1 MSPPHRRSGSRSR
14 SPPLPGFTTLG
25 RLPSLGLDSDGEV
38 EQDQLAFTI
47 EFLSRPQL
55 QLFETVFNTGKPLS
69 GYCQDDPLWPL
80 LAEVASPCSNCSKS
94 PDKCKVL
101 PNSPRC
107 TNCSAKKTCSL
118 GKILW
123 YRYFARRCNQDLAY
137 SCRFL
142 ELHGTPAH
150 QSTWG
155 IPSSV
160 WRQYDVALHAR
171 TSSTST
177 LLELNMLDEQ
187 DTADVDQQEL
197 REFLALQQGEA
208 VVAAKRKRDRSP
220 LPVAGPSSKKVRL
233 DASKKRSH
241 RRSPEEEAAQGSPL
255 RVRLVVPPGRPVA
268 ASTSTLLPPRAS
280 PSLMEGPAGA
290 GSQQS
295 GSIGSGSDLL
305 SSNMPP
311 ASRPTLVPRALA
323 AHPYRAENQCLA
335 ALTRPCLQAR
345 VRVLESQLADSQREN
360 SSLTSALRDTSHAL
374 ESRQREVEQL
384 RSSRHEVLE
393 HETEYRRVLDQF
405 VALEEAL
412 PGTPGQNLLER
423 FRKVQKDLQ
432 DAVRERKVAAE
443 KLSSSTRRNSQ
454 LTTTLLYQQGRVD
467 ESNALATRQRRLVEE
482 LQEEVHRARDRAT
495 FVEQMVKEYPD
506 EGYYEVVLPPLSQL
520 EGDLNKAREDLRRV
534 ATLAHRLHR
543 SDPATV
549 LHHHHR
555 YIGAIIEAVVAFL
568 CRGLESENLDLATH
582 NFQLA
587 LDYMQ
592 AARGVHG
599 DLYVRSIS
607 SVQWFFNNAV
617 DEDEGLYR
625 LISEH
630 SRFDNDSPFLTAAQ
644 HVGFAPPP
652 DNSLEPPLHRRMLAL
667 STALPH
673 SDGIGRWDDLV
684 PALPSVNQ
692 LTSTW
697 EQLMLR
703 YIHHITDAPLPDPE
717 TEVPMSSVEPG
728 TASLAE
734 AIVEKS
740 PEAPPLFLPEQ
751 ESPTSPSPPPPSPT
765 LPPLFGSVAS
775 LAIDLTGNNDELY
788 ESEESRMGRVSVSR
802 EVVDLA
808 AVRGI
813 VKEESL

>member
-1 MSPPHRRSGSRSR
+1 MQGSTE
-14 SPPLPGFTTLG
+14 F
-25 RLPSLGLDSDGEV
+25 PSMYE
-38 EQDQLAFTI
+38 
-47 EFLSRPQL
+47 
-55 QLFETVFNTGKPLS
+55 LFCEK
-69 GYCQDDPLWPL
+69 
-80 LAEVASPCSNCSKS
+80 
-94 PDKCKVL
+94 
-101 PNSPRC
+101 
-107 TNCSAKKTCSL
+107 
-118 GKILW
+118 
-123 YRYFARRCNQDLAY
+123 DL
-137 SCRFL
+137 FL

-187 DTADVDQQEL
+187 DTADIDQQEL

-208 VVAAKRKRDRSP
+208 VVAAKRKRDHSP
-220 LPVAGPSSKKVRL
+220 LPIAGPSSKKVRS
-233 DASKKRSH
+233 DASKKRSR
-241 RRSPEEEAAQGSPL
+241 RRSPEEEAVQGSPL
-255 RVRLVVPPGRPVA
+255 RVRLVVPPGWSVA

-280 PSLMEGPAGA
+280 PSLMEVPGGDLPLQGHSSLVRLAA
-290 GSQQS
+290 VAEAQS
-295 GSIGSGSDLL
+295 GLVQQPVAPSSIKGTGPDLL

-311 ASRPTLVPRALA
+311 ASCPTLVPRALA
-323 AHPYRAENQCLA
+323 AHPYHAENQRLA
-335 ALTRPCLQAR
+335 AR
-345 VRVLESQLADSQREN
+345 VRMLESQLADSQREN
-360 SSLTSALRDTSHAL
+360 SSLTSALRNTSHAL

-405 VALEEAL
+405 VTLEEAL
-412 PGTPGQNLLER
+412 PGNPGQSLLER

-432 DAVRERKVAAE
+432 DAVRERKVTVE

-568 CRGLESENLDLATH
+568 RHGLESENLDLATH

-625 LISEH
+625 LVSEH

-644 HVGFAPPP
+644 HAGFAPPP

-673 SDGIGRWDDLV
+673 SDGVGRWDDLV
-684 PALPSVNQ
+684 PALPSVDQ

-728 TASLAE
+728 TESLAE

-775 LAIDLTGNNDELY
+775 LAIDLTGDDDELY
-788 ESEESRMGRVSVSR
+788 ESEKSRMGRVSVSR
-802 EVVDLA
+802 EVVNLA

-813 VKEESL
+813 VKEELL